1 MTSNDFTDLAKRI
14 GEVVI
19 ASATRDKDQLS
30 WRTVRHSRLSP
41 LGSVAH
47 PTDVLCGPD
56 LYRGGAGIALFL
68 AFLGQVTGEDRFR
81 SAAECGLNWVISNDF
96 EIGERPGLFDG
107 TAGLAY
113 VCIKAGE
120 FLCDKAIRQEGVRR
134 FDRLVPRMSQPFD
147 VISGDAGILLS
158 LCACADALTELALD
172 HIPAY
177 AETLAAKAQPYGL
190 AFAWAQGNR
199 PWTGYSHGCA
209 GIAHSLLEAYRITG
223 ATWMRSLALSAFD
236 YEDRYQISADDDSTN
251 WRDLRPD
258 GKSGTDMNV
267 WCHGSAG
274 VGGSRVQAFCLL
286 QDEQLIKTSLRAWST
301 SKSPRSP
308 YLGLCHGQG
317 GMIAFALDLFRMT
330 HDDHFLIHARNMFR
344 QSLLSDPLGGAGLS
358 FVVKGQ
364 IDTGLMCG
372 LSGVGLLALA
382 LANPETDCLPLFLKS
397 SPPGCTVSPRNTSN
411 TLSAL
416 VNRSR
421 NEAFGR
427 TLAIA
432 KIGDFE
438 RVSYEE
444 DASHSIDELCI
455 ESIAHE
461 IVEAND
467 SLRDVYLDAFCFESS
482 RVLSYENDAW
492 PSSLYELTIF
502 DSDLCWLN
510 RVFQAT
516 VSTTVHSQWDWRSHQ
531 DVASLERADWERT
544 RGTFAF
550 AFSMVESRPACIRLS
565 PLVNAI
571 RSFCEEPATG
581 SALLDYL
588 SCRIRNSSPRAL
600 QPVLRE
606 QLRQLVL
613 AHLVEIIPQD
623 RPNESTP

>member
-1 MTSNDFTDLAKRI
+1 MTSNDFIDLAKRI

-41 LGSVAH
+41 LGSVAL
-47 PTDVLCGPD
+47 PADVVCGPD

-81 SAAECGLNWVISNDF
+81 SAAECGLNWVIANDF
-96 EIGERPGLFDG
+96 EVAERPGLFDG

-113 VCIKAGE
+113 VCLKAGE
-120 FLCDKAIRQEGVRR
+120 FLCDKEIRQEGVRR

-147 VISGDAGILLS
+147 VISGDAGILLA
-158 LCACADALTELALD
+158 LCACADALTPLALD

-209 GIAHSLLEAYRITG
+209 GIAHSLLEAYRIVG
-223 ATWMRSLALSAFD
+223 ATWMRTLALSAFD
-236 YEDRYQISADDDSTN
+236 YEDRYKLSADGGTN

-258 GKSGTDMNV
+258 GKSGTEMNV
-267 WCHGSAG
+267 WCHGAAG
-274 VGGSRVQAFCLL
+274 VGGSRLRAFCLL
-286 QDEQLIKTSLRAWST
+286 QDEELIETALTAWST
-301 SKSPRSP
+301 SRSPHSP

-330 HDDHFLIHARNMFR
+330 HDDHFLIHARSMFG
-344 QSLLSDPLGGAGLS
+344 QSLVSDPFGGTGLS
-358 FVVKGQ
+358 FVSKGQ
-364 IDTGLMCG
+364 IDSGLMCG

-382 LANPETDCLPLFLKS
+382 LANPEMDCLPLFLKS
-397 SPPGCTVSPRNTSN
+397 SPPGFTVSPRNTSDA
-411 TLSAL
+411 LSAL

-438 RVSYEE
+438 RVFCGE
-444 DASHSIDELCI
+444 DSSRSIGELCM
-455 ESIAHE
+455 ESVTHE
-461 IVEAND
+461 IAEAND

-482 RVLSYENDAW
+482 RVLSYENDAR
-492 PSSLYELTIF
+492 PSSLFKLTIF
-502 DSDLCWLN
+502 DSDSCWLN
-510 RVFQAT
+510 CVFRAT
-516 VSTTVHSQWDWRSHQ
+516 VSTIVNSQWDWPSHH
-531 DVASLERADWERT
+531 DVASLERADWEQT

-550 AFSMVESRPACIRLS
+550 AFSILEGRPASIRLS

-581 SALLDYL
+581 SALLDHL
-588 SCRIRNSSPRAL
+588 SRRLRNSSPHAL
-600 QPVLRE
+600 QSVLRE

-613 AHLVEIIPQD
+613 SHLVEIISQD